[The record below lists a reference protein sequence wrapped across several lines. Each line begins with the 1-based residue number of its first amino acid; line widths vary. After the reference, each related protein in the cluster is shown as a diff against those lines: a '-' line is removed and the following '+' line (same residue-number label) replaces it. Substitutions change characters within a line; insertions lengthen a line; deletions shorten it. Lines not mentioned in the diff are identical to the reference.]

1 MDDNCEAGARRA
13 TERRQRLDLREIFDD
28 VKARV
33 EPFCR
38 NGSASLEYWATQAV
52 REAYPSLDEQG
63 LQIVVGAALRVCR
76 VGNGSRPG

>member
-52 REAYPSLDEQG
+52 REA
-63 LQIVVGAALRVCR
+63 
-76 VGNGSRPG
+76 